1 MSLQKRLEFYLKET
15 LAISIEMKEWPDVKA
30 LPYGIRSAYDFYEV
44 EILGTSFLLLDIDEL
59 EDWSIARLIKYADM
73 LTERFHK
80 EVIYYFPTI
89 ESFQRRELIKKK
101 LSFIVSCQQCYLPH
115 LGIDLRERMAQMRTK
130 KKKLSPYAQV
140 TLIAAILKPHEIES
154 GTATSLSDTFKTTKM
169 TMSRAIDELEA
180 QGALTVESI
189 GREKHIR
196 LKQAHLL
203 EEFWPL
209 LSTPV
214 QKKVYLGQGEGLPMG
229 ICAGLSALSRKTML
243 AEPKTPVVAI
253 FKKDWRNL
261 EENNIMTFI
270 PESAREMAQ
279 LEVEVWQY
287 DPSLLATDNTVDSL
301 SLYLSL
307 QDMKDQRVEGELEK
321 IKDDLK
327 W

>member
-1 MSLQKRLEFYLKET
+1 
-15 LAISIEMKEWPDVKA
+15 
-30 LPYGIRSAYDFYEV
+30 
-44 EILGTSFLLLDIDEL
+44 
-59 EDWSIARLIKYADM
+59 
-73 LTERFHK
+73 
-80 EVIYYFPTI
+80 
-89 ESFQRRELIKKK
+89 
-101 LSFIVSCQQCYLPH
+101 
-115 LGIDLRERMAQMRTK
+115 
-130 KKKLSPYAQV
+130 
-140 TLIAAILKPHEIES
+140 
-154 GTATSLSDTFKTTKM
+154 
-169 TMSRAIDELEA
+169 
-180 QGALTVESI
+180 
-189 GREKHIR
+189 
-196 LKQAHLL
+196 
-203 EEFWPL
+203 L